1 MESNE
6 KSSRISGFYKMSL
19 DQRIG
24 LVRSFSNLSDEDI
37 ANLNNAIDFSLADT
51 MIENVIGVFE
61 LPIGIAM
68 NFVINGEDM
77 LIPMA
82 TEESSVVAAASN
94 AAKIARIHGGF
105 TTEISDPLMIGQ
117 IQILGVPDL
126 PNAAKAII
134 DKKREILAVANAQD
148 KILVDL
154 GGGAK
159 DVEVRILESSEQKM
173 LVAHL
178 IVDVRDAMGAN
189 AVNTMVEA
197 LAPIFEELTGG
208 HIRLKIL

>member
-1 MESNE
+1 MKSNE
-6 KSSRISGFYKMSL
+6 KSSRISGFYKMSV
-19 DQRIG
+19 DQRIDI
-24 LVRSFSNLSDEDI
+24 VKSFSDLTDEEI
-37 ANLNNAIDFSLADT
+37 SHLNNSMDFSLADT

-77 LIPMA
+77 LVPMA

-117 IQILGVPDL
+117 IQILGAPDL
-126 PNAAKAII
+126 PNAAKTIME
-134 DKKREILAVANAQD
+134 KKQEILAVANAQD

-159 DVEVRILESSEQKM
+159 DVEVRILESSDQKM

-178 IVDVRDAMGAN
+178 SSMFVMQWAQTR
-189 AVNTMVEA
+189 
-197 LAPIFEELTGG
+197 
-208 HIRLKIL
+208 